1 MCIVYHHFI
10 VYIQVQHVAAPAFSP
25 MQRVVDQ
32 MLSLD
37 VSEKNM
43 ADSEKASLYRLLN
56 SNMIELLES
65 ASAAAAVDGNT
76 NPGTDTKSIV
86 AMVTKHFPF
95 VIQQY
100 MWRSRCCCTPTEIV
114 DTFNSM
120 HVSGILT
127 VKALYVL
134 SVFGTPEMCTSVKI
148 KDFFPTETII
158 HVSHKCINTLIFS
171 EFVYVVTNLQQYW
184 HVLVKV
190 DARKSCLLLLLCM
203 TRFGYLSSHN
213 LPNSVL
219 DDIQEREDV
228 ASGNKYFVMTKLC
241 QRHFLTTF
249 MCMARDAAIAHN
261 SATVQ
266 LDIMPIER
274 INLFVLQQIS
284 MAATKLPAHIHPAI
298 ESCFT
303 KIQNNRSAANLNP
316 GTADVVESSRLSS
329 DKLWDYLSQ
338 NLGDYSMGEAPRKIS
353 ETLET
358 LLHDV
363 IVVISAEFNSPD
375 NNVVSG
381 SCINMLKTALEFFYV
396 VPSAEK
402 FREINLKQE
411 VCPGQRLNY
420 AFEYM
425 HFDTGQV
432 SQVVYLHNIEF
443 KAPPPPTT
451 IQDWKQEAVAGP
463 ISAFLQ
469 LVPDLQIWFSDSDDP
484 LGILG
489 DTEQITR
496 PAVAKQG
503 DDTHSLSAP
512 VQEYN
517 KRWAIVVNR
526 IDAFLIDREQRLVYK
541 SPTCVPN
548 SENHRVFTL
557 LVLYLRKNNLIKGI
571 CTLAIN
577 GLKLNK

>member
-1 MCIVYHHFI
+1 M
-10 VYIQVQHVAAPAFSP
+10 QHA
-25 MQRVVDQ
+25 VDQ
-32 MLSLD
+32 MLSLQ
-37 VSEKNM
+37 VSEKCM

-56 SNMIELLES
+56 TNMMELLG
-65 ASAAAAVDGNT
+65 AADAGSDSDADT
-76 NPGTDTKSIV
+76 NSGADTKSVV
-86 AMVTKHFPF
+86 AMVTKHFPL

-120 HVSGILT
+120 HVAGILT

-134 SVFGTPEMCTSVKI
+134 SVFGTPPLSASAKI
-148 KDFFPTETII
+148 KDFFPAEPAI
-158 HVSHKCINTLIFS
+158 HVSHKSIDTLIFS

-184 HVLVKV
+184 HILVKL

-228 ASGNKYFVMTKLC
+228 AGGKRHFVMTKLC

-266 LDIMPIER
+266 LDMMTVER
-274 INLFVLQQIS
+274 INFFALQQIS

-303 KIQNNRSAANLNP
+303 KIQNNRSASNLHP
-316 GTADVVESSRLSS
+316 DTADVVESCRLSS

-363 IVVISAEFNSPD
+363 IVAISPEFNSVD

-381 SCINMLKTALEFFYV
+381 SCINMLKTALEFFYI

-411 VCPGQRLNY
+411 VCAGQRLNY

-432 SQVVYLHNIEF
+432 SQVVYLHNLEF

-451 IQDWKQEAVAGP
+451 IQDWKHEAVAGP

-489 DTEQITR
+489 DTKQITR
-496 PAVAKQG
+496 PTVAKQG
-503 DDTHSLSAP
+503 DDAHSLSAP

-526 IDAFLIDREQRLVYK
+526 MDAFLIDREQRLVFK
-541 SPTCVPN
+541 APAVVPD
-548 SENHRVFTL
+548 SQNHRVFTL

-577 GLKLNK
+577 GLKLSK